1 MAYVTSARTGGAV
14 ILADHAGS
22 YGKHKEDATMA
33 ARFEGITPA
42 ARKAKKPGTNTTKG
56 TTTEGGCSSTGGA
69 RGGRARAP
77 ASLG

>member
-22 YGKHKEDATMA
+22 HGKHKEDATMA

-56 TTTEGGCSSTGGA
+56 TTTEGGLFKHRRRMRWA
-69 RGGRARAP
+69 RKSAR
-77 ASLG
+77 